1 MVDPVFVLLC
11 VNILNFLDYLMVI
24 WQMSIIKNEKVSGL
38 YIDTA
43 DFFLRRTYLSFNKV
57 FA

>member
-1 MVDPVFVLLC
+1 MVDPIFVLLC

-38 YIDTA
+38 YIDIA
-43 DFFLRRTYLSFNKV
+43 DFFLMRTYLSFNKV